1 MKLKTKFMK
10 NEIQTAIAKQEYQ
23 VPHLTDLGS
32 LTELTL
38 AGGAANTDT
47 VINSV

>member
-38 AGGAANTDT
+38 ATGVPNLDGTT
-47 VINSV
+47 GSV